1 MVSPRK
7 SRRKSG
13 CFSRTTTSTPARA
26 SRKPSIIRAGP
37 PPAMQQPVIN
47 ASWLLIAGIVY
58 GCPLLSKSKRRT
70 NGIFLPNWTWLE
82 MRSRRDRLGHCCQTY
97 PFPTPLLSR
106 HCCFSSILRNATE
119 LSLKYDGGAFALTKI
134 CHRLGGHRFA
144 AAQKLG
150 VPSSLQMKSLLESA
164 L

>member
-1 MVSPRK
+1 MTRL
-7 SRRKSG
+7 G
-13 CFSRTTTSTPARA
+13 L
-26 SRKPSIIRAGP
+26 PSCTLLRIDR
-37 PPAMQQPVIN
+37 
-47 ASWLLIAGIVY
+47 WLDVRSCY
-58 GCPLLSKSKRRT
+58 DLLSLLAPRRAT
-70 NGIFLPNWTWLE
+70 TLA
-82 MRSRRDRLGHCCQTY
+82 
-97 PFPTPLLSR
+97 R
-106 HCCFSSILRNATE
+106 HCCFSSILRNAME